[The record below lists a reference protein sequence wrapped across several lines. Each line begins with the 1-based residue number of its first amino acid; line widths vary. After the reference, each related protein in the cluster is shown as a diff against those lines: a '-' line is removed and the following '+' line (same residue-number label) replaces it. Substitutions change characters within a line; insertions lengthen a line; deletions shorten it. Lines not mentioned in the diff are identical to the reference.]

1 VNERINICTS
11 SLTQPQKNYHGF
23 LQSDWRFLQNAMRT
37 ACSSAS
43 SLRDGSA
50 IPLFTPPPPLPLPPS
65 LLFTLNTTP
74 KFLEEKFGD
83 ICIAKRS
90 LSLPQISPPKFLEEK
105 FGDICIAKRSLYPK
119 HHPRNS

>member
-1 VNERINICTS
+1 
-11 SLTQPQKNYHGF
+11 
-23 LQSDWRFLQNAMRT
+23 MRT

-50 IPLFTPPPPLPLPPS
+50 IALFTPPPPLPLPPS

-83 ICIAKRS
+83 VRIAIAFFTPNITPEIPRGKVWGCLYSDRYKV
-90 LSLPQISPPKFLEEK
+90 LGDQTYFGIEK
-105 FGDICIAKRSLYPK
+105 SK
-119 HHPRNS
+119 